1 MLYYD
6 NRSKKINAGK
16 QIKGDINMNTINS
29 TQNTIS
35 AYAKNEK
42 ILKALEVAKVEE
54 QKKVAQDDSIKISQQ
69 ALQALGTTS
78 QVTTNT
84 TNPLDALVSAGTIT
98 QDQSIAIQSAFK
110 STGSAIK
117 SSGVYSSKPINL
129 NPLESLIS
137 AGTITQDQAAAVKSA
152 FEASM

>member
-1 MLYYD
+1 
-6 NRSKKINAGK
+6 
-16 QIKGDINMNTINS
+16 MNTINS